1 MTSKWGR
8 IASIGVPVAS
18 AAIDYGF
25 GRYSG
30 EDHQR
35 ALTGA
40 IAGLGGTLTGEALGR
55 RLTPDRKWLGEWTVG
70 TAANYAAGY
79 GADRI
84 DEKLRNGE
92 GSPKEMQAGVPIT
105 LYTDLAEEAI
115 PLALKAF
122 QYTRR

>member
-1 MTSKWGR
+1 MANWGR
-8 IASIGVPVAS
+8 IASIGIPVAS
-18 AAIDYGF
+18 SLVDYGF

-30 EDHQR
+30 EDNQR
-35 ALTGA
+35 AITGA
-40 IAGLGGTLTGEALGR
+40 LAGLGGTLAGEALGR
-55 RLTPDRKWLGEWTVG
+55 RLTPKRQWIGEWTVG

-84 DEKLRNGE
+84 DEVARNSE

-105 LYTDLAEEAI
+105 LYTDIAEEAI